1 MKRLEEFIVEK
12 LKISKIEIKYH
23 PNSKEELVD
32 LIIKEIEANGPE
44 CSLNHIDVSNITDMS
59 FLFRG
64 AEPSQYYQ
72 GKTILS
78 DFDGDISTWNVSKV
92 TNMRSMFSD
101 CNYSGKNGDISNW
114 GVSNVTD
121 MRAMFSRSKYNG
133 DISNWDVSKV
143 TDMAFLFHDSVFTG
157 KNGDISDWDVSNVTN
172 MSYMF
177 DKSKYNGDIS
187 NWDVSSV
194 KRFDQM
200 FRDSSFDGDISKW
213 QINPKAKGGMDEM
226 FLKSPLEKTPPVW
239 YNKYSK

>member
-1 MKRLEEFIVEK
+1 MKQLEKFIVEK
-12 LKISKIEIKYH
+12 LKISKIETKYK
-23 PNSKEELVD
+23 PKNKEELVD

-72 GKTILS
+72 GKTVLS
-78 DFDGDISTWNVSKV
+78 DFDGDISEWNVSKV

-114 GVSNVTD
+114 SVSNVIN

-143 TDMAFLFHDSVFTG
+143 TDMSFLFHDSVFTG
-157 KNGDISDWDVSNVTN
+157 KNGDISNWDVSNVKW
-172 MSYMF
+172 F
-177 DKSKYNGDIS
+177 NG
-187 NWDVSSV
+187 
-194 KRFDQM
+194 M
-200 FRDSSFDGDISKW
+200 FRNSSFSGDISKW
-213 QINPKAKGGMDEM
+213 QINPKAKGHMNKM
-226 FLKSPLEKTPPVW
+226 FLKSPLGNNPPDW
-239 YNKYSK
+239 YYKYSK